1 MKINTIKLLLFFV
14 LAFLSGNIL
23 LAQTWEHTYGIPGRY
38 ENTWGVSKSYDRG
51 FVQATRVNDGAL
63 WLNKIDVNGN
73 ILWSKY
79 YKHNYLN
86 QHLYT
91 MGMASHIQDGTLL
104 LTGSSSQSDSWGSP
118 VIFKINPCG
127 EPEWCKIWQVIDGGY
142 GVHVLNSGSGKIII
156 HTRYANNSPMNI
168 YDRFQLAEFDANGNF
183 LWSSQIMPYQEDPK
197 IINYDM
203 YSLIRT
209 SDEGYLFG
217 GYGYFRD
224 TSDTDL
230 FWLQNMMVKC
240 DPYGNAEWVKAYF
253 KQDDDEE
260 FRGAIGSVFEYNGK
274 YYAGGTRYQ
283 YYGNQVIAS
292 LPVLIKTDQ
301 TGNMLE
307 RFHMLDD
314 SLVFSL
320 PWAFDVIN
328 DSTIF
333 MATRTTPILS
343 QSVHIGMILTDT
355 LGSIK
360 KALDGYNG
368 FLVEDC
374 LARSDDGKYLLTGGN
389 KIEDDYNAY
398 ALKVNSKL
406 EWDTVYTGQFTYDS
420 LCGHT
425 IDSTVVICNCDIT
438 TGTIEPQHARENV
451 SLIAYPNPATDHVAV
466 LLPETKSSI
475 LIKVSDLFGRTVI
488 EKKYSMGNTKAILNI
503 QSLIDGYYLVTLT
516 QNNSIVQNGNFL
528 KKTLK

>member
-1 MKINTIKLLLFFV
+1 MNIKGFKITAIIV
-14 LAFLSGNIL
+14 MVFLSGTI
-23 LAQTWEHTYGIPGRY
+23 AVSQTWERVYGKQGRF
-38 ENTWGVSKSYDRG
+38 ELTRGVSHSYDRG
-51 FVQATRVNDGAL
+51 FIQATIVDIDAL

-73 ILWSKY
+73 LLWSKY
-79 YKHNYLN
+79 YKHPY
-86 QHLYT
+86 QSLYT
-91 MGMASHIQDGTLL
+91 GGLTNYIPDGNILI
-104 LTGSSSQSDSWGSP
+104 TGQSNQSDSWGDP
-118 VIFKINPCG
+118 VIFKIDPCG
-127 EPEWCKIWQVIDGGY
+127 ELEWCKIWQVPEMNY
-142 GVHVLNSGSGKIII
+142 GIHILSTFSGNIIL
-156 HTRYANNSPMNI
+156 HTRYAGDSSV
-168 YDRFQLAEFDANGNF
+168 YLFDHRFQLSELDGNGNF
-183 LWSSQIMPYQEDPK
+183 LWIKQIMPQSEYPK
-197 IINYDM
+197 IINEDM
-203 YSLIRT
+203 YCMINT
-209 SDEGYLFG
+209 SDGGYLFG
-217 GYGYFRD
+217 GRGYFQD
-224 TSDTDL
+224 TSDIDL

-240 DPYGNAEWVKAYF
+240 DGNGDTEWVKGYF
-253 KQDDDEE
+253 KQDDDED

-274 YYAGGTRYQ
+274 YYAGGSKNN
-283 YYGNQVIAS
+283 YYGKEFMS
-292 LPVLIKTDQ
+292 STPVLIKTNQ
-301 TGNMLE
+301 AGEMLE
-307 RFHMLDD
+307 RFHMLED

-333 MATRTTPILS
+333 VATRTTPILS

-355 LGSIK
+355 LGSIN
-360 KALDGYNG
+360 KALDSYNG

-389 KIEDDYNAY
+389 YQENDYNAY
-398 ALKVNSKL
+398 ALKVNSQL

-438 TGTIEPQHARENV
+438 TGTSEPQHANKKV
-451 SLIAYPNPATDHVAV
+451 SLTIYPNPATDHVAV